1 MSGKGKTKADSKR
14 SKKQARRRAE
24 TLREKIG
31 YHDYRYYVKDDPVI
45 SDSKYDD
52 LKQELLEI
60 EQQYPDLVTPDSP
73 TQRVGGEPQEELGTV
88 RHESPM
94 LSLQAI
100 QEKEDFQHFWH
111 TCQEELDRKR
121 LSVVGEPKFDGL
133 SIELVYD
140 QGVLKSASTRGD
152 GETGE
157 DVTANVKTI
166 REVLLRLRENEH
178 PIPRH
183 LVARGEVYMSK
194 KAFAKF
200 NREQENEGKKTFA
213 NPRNAAAG
221 SLRQLAPKVTAK
233 RALQIFF
240 WEMAPSSSGRPES
253 HWQCLQRMRALGL
266 KVNPEVQRF
275 GCEKEAIDWY
285 EEIREKREKLSYEI
299 DGCVFKV
306 NDLAAHE
313 KMGTR
318 AANPR
323 WAVAWKFPSQRKT
336 TRIEAI
342 EAQVGRTGALTPVA
356 TLQPVRIGG
365 VEVTHVSLHN
375 QDEVDRKDIRVGD
388 TVLVERAGDVI
399 PHVVRVIKDRR
410 TGKEKKYRLPRKC
423 PVCGGNVIRPE
434 GEAIARCANASC
446 PAQLEQRVTH
456 FASKEALDIDGLGE
470 KLVHQLVEAEL
481 VSDVADLFRLKTDD
495 LVPLE
500 RVGKRSAENLVGN
513 IEKSRKKVTLARLI
527 YGLGIPHVGRALAGQ
542 LASEFGSM
550 DQLAQAGKERLKQ
563 TEGLGR
569 KIASAIAQWFED
581 EENRKLIKELKKQ
594 GLSPRLRKRGS
605 RLKGKT
611 FVITGSLDSMSRE
624 EAQEAV
630 RSHGGRAASS
640 VSGKTDYLVVG
651 QNPGSRKQEDAEKE
665 DVEHIDEKTFLK
677 LIGAREDR
685 DS

>member
-1 MSGKGKTKADSKR
+1 MSGKEKKGGSAR
-14 SKKQARRRAE
+14 SKKQARQRAKA
-24 TLREKIG
+24 LREKIA

-45 SDSKYDD
+45 SDAEYDD
-52 LKQELLEI
+52 LKEELIEI
-60 EQQYPDLVTPDSP
+60 EQNYPDLVTRDSP
-73 TQRVGGEPQEELGTV
+73 TQRVGGEPREELGSV

-100 QEKEDFQHFWH
+100 QEEEDFERFCE
-111 TCQEELDRKR
+111 TCRKDLGRKR
-121 LSVVGEPKFDGL
+121 LSLVGEPKFDGL
-133 SIELVYD
+133 SVELVYE
-140 QGVLKSASTRGD
+140 QGTLKSASTRGD

-183 LVARGEVYMSK
+183 LVVRGEVYMSK

-200 NREQENEGKKTFA
+200 NRGQENQGKKAFA

-221 SLRQLAPKVTAK
+221 SLRQLDPKVTAK
-233 RALQIFF
+233 RPLQIFF
-240 WEMAPSSSGRPES
+240 WEMAPSSSNRPGS

-266 KVNPEVQRF
+266 KLNPEVQRF
-275 GCEKEAIDWY
+275 GSEKEAMDWY
-285 EEIREKREKLSYEI
+285 EEIREKREKLPYEI

-306 NDLAAHE
+306 NDLAAHQ

-323 WAVAWKFPSQRKT
+323 WAVAWKFPSRRKT
-336 TRIEAI
+336 TQIEAI

-356 TLQPVRIGG
+356 TLEPVHIGG

-399 PHVVRVIKDRR
+399 PHIVRVIKDKR

-456 FASKEALDIDGLGE
+456 FASKEALDIEGLGE
-470 KLVHQLVEAEL
+470 KLVRQLVEEGL
-481 VSDVADLFRLKTDD
+481 VSNLADLFELEKND
-495 LVPLE
+495 LVQLE
-500 RVGKRSAENLVGN
+500 RVGDKSADNLVRN
-513 IEKSRKKVTLARLI
+513 IQDSRKKVTLARLI
-527 YGLGIPHVGRALAGQ
+527 YGLGIPHVGRALAGR
-542 LASEFGSM
+542 LASEFGSV
-550 DQLAQAGKERLKQ
+550 DQLAQAGEERLKQ
-563 TEGLGR
+563 MEGLGR
-569 KIASAIAQWFED
+569 KIASAIVQWFED
-581 EENRKLIKELKKQ
+581 KENRKLIKELRKQ
-594 GLSPRLRKRGS
+594 GFSPRLRKRGS

-611 FVITGSLDSMSRE
+611 FVITGTLDSMSRE

-630 RSHGGRAASS
+630 RSRGGTAASS
-640 VSGKTDYLVVG
+640 VSSNTDYLVVG
-651 QNPGSRKQEDAEKE
+651 ENPGSRKQEDAEKE

-677 LIGAREDR
+677 LIGAREDG